1 MGRVWPPCLCGLVW
15 VLSVRACVCI
25 FIRLRFGACRARDS
39 RRYRKALSCGACRAQ
54 VVVLPAHAVVLALAS
69 STADWD
75 GRSHIACNIG
85 GENRSLAVAHDADAP
100 VFLWSGSSDEGALS
114 LWTTLSQR
122 ALRLVCLLRVQ
133 AAHAHELFAALTGSG
148 ASRHQAPA
156 PAKLFAGN
164 EKSCL
169 GGLAFW

>member
-1 MGRVWPPCLCGLVW
+1 MVCVFLYGSDLVHAE
-15 VLSVRACVCI
+15 LGTQ
-25 FIRLRFGACRARDS
+25 GAG
-39 RRYRKALSCGACRAQ
+39 YRKALSCGACRAQ

-122 ALRLVCLLRVQ
+122 LLRR
-133 AAHAHELFAALTGSG
+133 ALLLS
-148 ASRHQAPA
+148 
-156 PAKLFAGN
+156 F
-164 EKSCL
+164 
-169 GGLAFW
+169 